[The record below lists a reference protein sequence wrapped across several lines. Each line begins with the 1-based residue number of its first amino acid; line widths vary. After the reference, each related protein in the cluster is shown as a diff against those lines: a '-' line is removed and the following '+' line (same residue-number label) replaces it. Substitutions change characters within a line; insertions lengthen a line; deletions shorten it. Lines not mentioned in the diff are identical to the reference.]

1 LRNVNSMRVEPDGVR
16 SPSSGSIAAR
26 RGRCRALSARRSPDA
41 RIRLPTPPPA
51 PCFVADDHVLRT
63 TNFDRLFSPRGIAL
77 VGASAAANSV
87 AGQPLRYLTEFGY
100 AGKVYPVN
108 PKYGEMKGL
117 VCYPDLASVPDPCDL
132 ALIVVGGRHVPGV
145 IDQCGARGIPF
156 AVVLSAGFQEI
167 GAAGAQ
173 NQRELEAALA
183 RNDVRII
190 GPNCIGM
197 LNLVEHVHA
206 GFGGAMGNPG
216 LKAGRIAMVTQSG
229 GYGMGMVAAA
239 DAQGVGF
246 NYIVSTGNETNVT
259 ATELIGYLLERD
271 DTDAV
276 VAYLEGSTDGRGL
289 IRIGRRA
296 LELEKPVLMWKVG
309 NSRSGRRA
317 ATSHTG
323 RLTAGPELFR
333 RALEQG
339 GYIEIGDTD
348 DVVDLA
354 QFLGYKKRAQGSR
367 VLITTLSGGAGV
379 LIADLCEQHGL
390 EVPETAPA
398 TLAKLKPISPELG
411 SLGNPIDL
419 TPQGYGDNFA
429 SYTKVIETALGADE
443 FDQAIVRSAPG
454 SVAGVWAPGFVEMA
468 DRIDKPVVLQWGSGS
483 EREEKAH
490 AIVRAAGI
498 PCFLSPRRCLNA
510 MGAMHR
516 FGLKVRRHKER
527 ACAQSARPVAPQAL
541 DLPSRGALGERAS
554 KQVLARYGIPAVRER
569 LIPEDRIET
578 LTEAGLGFPLA
589 VKIESPDI
597 AHKTEA
603 GAIRLGVTD
612 LAGLRKAA
620 GEVLAAA
627 RRYRPGARIDGV
639 LAQEMASGTE
649 VIIGAVDDA
658 YFGPTVM
665 FGLGGILTEVL
676 HDVTHRFAPFDP
688 ATARD
693 MLAEIKGAALLR
705 GYRGSPPLDVD
716 ALAEVLV
723 RVSLLIADHS
733 NRIKEIDINPLFVR
747 PAGQG
752 VVAADALVVLHEP
765 GGQ

>member
-1 LRNVNSMRVEPDGVR
+1 M
-16 SPSSGSIAAR
+16 
-26 RGRCRALSARRSPDA
+26 
-41 RIRLPTPPPA
+41 T
-51 PCFVADDHVLRT
+51 T

-77 VGASAAANSV
+77 VGASAADNSV

-100 AGKVYPVN
+100 TGKVYPVN
-108 PKYGEMKGL
+108 PKYTEMKGL
-117 VCYPDLASVPDPCDL
+117 RCYPDLCAVPDPCDL
-132 ALIVVGGRHVPGV
+132 ALVVVGGRHVPGV

-156 AVVLSAGFQEI
+156 AIVLSAGFQEI
-167 GAAGAQ
+167 GEAGAK
-173 NQRELEAALA
+173 NQQELEAALA
-183 RNDVRII
+183 RNKVRIV

-197 LNLVEHVHA
+197 LNLNEHVHA
-206 GFGGAMGNPG
+206 GFGGAMGNPN
-216 LKAGRIAMVTQSG
+216 LKAGRLAMVTQSG

-246 NYIVSTGNETNVT
+246 SNIVSTGNETNIT

-333 RALEQG
+333 RALDQG

-354 QFLGYKKRAQGSR
+354 QFLGYKKRAKGNR

-379 LIADLCEQHGL
+379 LIADLCEQQGL
-390 EVPETAPA
+390 EVPESSVGTI
-398 TLAKLKPISPELG
+398 AKLKPISPELG
-411 SLGNPIDL
+411 SLGNPVDL

-429 SYTKVIETALGADE
+429 SYTKVIETALNGDE
-443 FDQAIVRSAPG
+443 FDMAIVRSAPG
-454 SVAGVWAPGFVEMA
+454 SVASVWAPGFVEMTERSA
-468 DRIDKPVVLQWGSGS
+468 KPVVLQWGSGS
-483 EREEKAH
+483 EREVKAQE
-490 AIVRAAGI
+490 IVRAAGI
-498 PCFLSPRRCLNA
+498 PCFLSPRRSLNA
-510 MGAMHR
+510 LGAMYR
-516 FGLKVRRHKER
+516 FGVKAER
-527 ACAQSARPVAPQAL
+527 YKARDAGGSTRPIERKAL
-541 DLPSRGALGERAS
+541 DLPQSGALGERAS
-554 KQVLARYGIPAVRER
+554 KQILSHYGIPAVRDR
-569 LIPEDRIET
+569 LIHESEIET
-578 LTEAGLGFPLA
+578 LTADGLKFPLA

-603 GAIRLGVTD
+603 GAIRLNVTNLD
-612 LAGLRKAA
+612 ELRKAA
-620 GEVLAAA
+620 RDVIEAA
-627 RRYRPGARIDGV
+627 RRYRPEARIDGV

-676 HDVTHRFAPFDP
+676 HDVTHRFAPFDL
-688 ATARD
+688 ATAHD
-693 MLAEIKGAALLR
+693 MLNDIKGAALLR
-705 GYRGSPPLDVD
+705 GYRGSQALDVD
-716 ALAEVLV
+716 ALADILA
-723 RVSLLIADHS
+723 RVSLLIADHAD
-733 NRIKEIDINPLFVR
+733 RIKEIDINPLFVR
-747 PAGQG
+747 PCGLG
-752 VVAADALVVLHEP
+752 VVAADALIVLHEP
-765 GGQ
+765 PTH

>member
-1 LRNVNSMRVEPDGVR
+1 MRKVKRPHPGTHD
-16 SPSSGSIAAR
+16 AR
-26 RGRCRALSARRSPDA
+26 PGAGREGEEAGA
-41 RIRLPTPPPA
+41 RIRERPA
-51 PCFVADDHVLRT
+51 AAPIAGSAPESPVNT
-63 TNFDRLFSPRGIAL
+63 TDFHRLFSPRGIAL

-108 PKYGEMKGL
+108 PKYTEMKGL
-117 VCYPDLASVPDPCDL
+117 ACYPDLAAVPDPCDL
-132 ALIVVGGRHVPGV
+132 ALIVTSGRHVPGV

-156 AVVLSAGFQEI
+156 AIVLSAGFQEI
-167 GAAGAQ
+167 GEAGAR

-183 RNDVRII
+183 RNDVRIV

-197 LNLVEHVHA
+197 LNLNEHVHA
-206 GFGGAMGNPG
+206 GFGGAMGNPN
-216 LKAGRIAMVTQSG
+216 LRAGRIAMVTQSG

-239 DAQGVGF
+239 DAQGIGF
-246 NYIVSTGNETNVT
+246 NYIVSTGNETSIT
-259 ATELIGYLLERD
+259 ATEFIAYLLERD

-289 IRIGRRA
+289 IRIGKRA

-333 RALEQG
+333 RALDQG

-354 QFLGYKKRAQGSR
+354 QFLGYGKRARGNR

-379 LIADLCEQHGL
+379 LIADLCEQQGL
-390 EVPETAPA
+390 EVPETAPD
-398 TLAKLKPISPELG
+398 TIAKLKPISPELG

-429 SYTKVIETALGADE
+429 SYTRVIEIALSASE

-454 SVAGVWAPGFVEMA
+454 SVASVWATGFVEMA
-468 DRIDKPVVLQWGSGS
+468 NRVDKPIVLQWGSGS
-483 EREEKAH
+483 ERETKAQD
-490 AIVRAAGI
+490 IVRAAGI
-498 PCFLSPRRCLNA
+498 PCYLSPRRSLNA
-510 MGAMHR
+510 MGAMYR
-516 FGLKVRRHKER
+516 FGEKVRRYRER
-527 ACAQSARPVAPQAL
+527 AAAGSQRPLDRQSI
-541 DLPSRGALGERAS
+541 DLPASGALGERAS
-554 KQVLARYGIPAVRER
+554 KQVLARYGIPAVAER
-569 LIPEDRIET
+569 LIAEEDLET
-578 LTEAGLGFPLA
+578 LTAEGLRFPMA

-603 GAIRLGVTD
+603 GAIRLNVRD
-612 LAGLRKAA
+612 LDGLRQAA
-620 GEVLAAA
+620 REVLAAA
-627 RRYRPGARIDGV
+627 RAYRPDARIDGV
-639 LAQEMASGTE
+639 LAQEMATGTE

-665 FGLGGILTEVL
+665 FGLGGVLTEVL
-676 HDVTHRFAPFDP
+676 HDVTHRFAPFDL
-688 ATARD
+688 ATAHD
-693 MLAEIKGAALLR
+693 MLNEIKGAALLR

-716 ALAEVLV
+716 ALADVLV
-723 RVSLLIADHS
+723 RVSLLIADHAE
-733 NRIKEIDINPLFVR
+733 RIHEIDVNPLFVR
-747 PAGQG
+747 PVGRG

-765 GGQ
+765 ARP

>member
-1 LRNVNSMRVEPDGVR
+1 L
-16 SPSSGSIAAR
+16 
-26 RGRCRALSARRSPDA
+26 
-41 RIRLPTPPPA
+41 
-51 PCFVADDHVLRT
+51 T
-63 TNFDRLFSPRGIAL
+63 TTDFERLFSPRGIAL
-77 VGASAAANSV
+77 VGASSAANSV
-87 AGQPLRYLTEFGY
+87 SGQPLRYLTALGY

-108 PKYGEMKGL
+108 PKYTEMKGL
-117 VCYPDLASVPDPCDL
+117 ACYPDLAAVPDPCDL
-132 ALIVVGGRHVPGV
+132 ALIVVSGRHVPGV

-156 AVVLSAGFQEI
+156 AIVLSAGFQEI
-167 GAAGAQ
+167 GESGAQ

-183 RNDVRII
+183 RNKIRIV

-197 LNLVEHVHA
+197 LNLNEHVHA
-206 GFGGAMGNPG
+206 GFGGAMGNPN

-239 DAQGVGF
+239 DAQGIGF
-246 NYIVSTGNETNVT
+246 NYIVSTGNETNIT
-259 ATELIGYLLERD
+259 ATEFIGYLLERD

-289 IRIGRRA
+289 IRIGKRA

-354 QFLGYKKRAQGSR
+354 QFLGHRKRAKGNR

-379 LIADLCEQHGL
+379 LIADLCEQQGL
-390 EVPETAPA
+390 DVPETAPD
-398 TLAKLKPISPELG
+398 TVAKLKPISPELG

-429 SYTKVIETALGADE
+429 SYTKVIEIALSADE

-454 SVAGVWAPGFVEMA
+454 SVASIWATGFAEMA
-468 DRIDKPVVLQWGSGS
+468 NRIDKPIVLQMGSGA
-483 EREEKAH
+483 EREVTAQE
-490 AIVRAAGI
+490 IVRAAGI
-498 PCFLSPRRCLNA
+498 PCYLSPRRSLNA
-510 MGAMHR
+510 MGSMYR
-516 FGLKVRRHKER
+516 FGVKAQRYKER
-527 ACAQSARPVAPQAL
+527 TAGKGARCIAPQAL
-541 DLPSRGALGERAS
+541 DLPPSGALGEHAS
-554 KQVLARYGIPAVRER
+554 KLVLGRYGIPAVGER
-569 LIPEDRIET
+569 LITESQIET
-578 LTEAGLGFPLA
+578 MTSEGLAFPVA

-603 GAIRLGVTD
+603 GAIRLHVQDLDGV
-612 LAGLRKAA
+612 RKAA
-620 GEVLAAA
+620 REVIASA
-627 RRYRPGARIDGV
+627 RKYRSEARIDGV
-639 LAQEMASGTE
+639 LVQAMASGTE

-676 HDVTHRFAPFDP
+676 HDVTHRFAPFDLT
-688 ATARD
+688 TAHD
-693 MLAEIKGAALLR
+693 MLNEIKGAALLH
-705 GYRGSPPLDVD
+705 GYRGSPPLDAN
-716 ALAEVLV
+716 ALADVLV
-723 RVSLLIADHS
+723 RVSLLIADHAD
-733 NRIKEIDINPLFVR
+733 RIKEIDINPLFVR
-747 PAGQG
+747 PVGQG
-752 VVAADALVVLHEP
+752 VVAADALVVLHNP
-765 GGQ
+765 KHA

>member
-1 LRNVNSMRVEPDGVR
+1 M
-16 SPSSGSIAAR
+16 
-26 RGRCRALSARRSPDA
+26 
-41 RIRLPTPPPA
+41 T
-51 PCFVADDHVLRT
+51 T

-77 VGASAAANSV
+77 VGASSADNSV

-108 PKYGEMKGL
+108 PKYTEMKGL
-117 VCYPDLASVPDPCDL
+117 PCYPDLSAVPDPCDL
-132 ALIVVGGRHVPGV
+132 ALIVVGGRHVPGL
-145 IDQCGARGIPF
+145 IDQCGRRGIPF
-156 AVVLSAGFQEI
+156 AIVLSAGFQEI
-167 GAAGAQ
+167 GEAGAS

-183 RNDVRII
+183 RNKVRIV

-197 LNLVEHVHA
+197 LNLNEHVHA
-206 GFGGAMGNPG
+206 GFGGAMGNPN
-216 LKAGRIAMVTQSG
+216 LKAGRLAMVTQSG

-246 NYIVSTGNETNVT
+246 SNIVSTGNETNIT

-333 RALEQG
+333 RALDQG

-354 QFLGYKKRAQGSR
+354 QFLGYKKRARGNR

-379 LIADLCEQHGL
+379 LIADLCEQQGL
-390 EVPETAPA
+390 EVPESSSDTI
-398 TLAKLKPISPELG
+398 AKLKPISPELG
-411 SLGNPIDL
+411 SLGNPVDL
-419 TPQGYGDNFA
+419 TPQGYGDNFV
-429 SYTKVIETALGADE
+429 SYTRVIETALNGDE
-443 FDQAIVRSAPG
+443 FDMAIVRSAPG
-454 SVAGVWAPGFVEMA
+454 SVASVWAPGFVAMA
-468 DRIDKPVVLQWGSGS
+468 ERSAKPVVLQWGSGS
-483 EREEKAH
+483 EREVKAQE
-490 AIVRAAGI
+490 IVRAAGI
-498 PCFLSPRRCLNA
+498 PCFLSPRRSLNA
-510 MGAMHR
+510 LGAMYR
-516 FGLKVRRHKER
+516 FGVKAER
-527 ACAQSARPVAPQAL
+527 YHARSAIRTARIVDRQAL
-541 DLPSRGALGERAS
+541 DLSGSGSLGERAS
-554 KQVLARYGIPAVRER
+554 KQILGHYGIASVRDRLVREGE
-569 LIPEDRIET
+569 IDT
-578 LTEAGLGFPLA
+578 LTTEGLSFPLA

-603 GAIRLGVTD
+603 GAIRLNVMTLD
-612 LAGLRKAA
+612 ELRQAA
-620 GEVLAAA
+620 RDVIDAA
-627 RRYRPGARIDGV
+627 RRYRREARIDGV

-649 VIIGAVDDA
+649 VIIGAVDDV

-665 FGLGGILTEVL
+665 FGLGGILTELL
-676 HDVTHRFAPFDP
+676 HDVTHRFAPFDL
-688 ATARD
+688 ATAHD
-693 MLAEIKGAALLR
+693 MLNEIKGAALLH
-705 GYRGSPPLDVD
+705 GYRGSPALDVD
-716 ALAEVLV
+716 ALADVLV
-723 RVSLLIADHS
+723 RVSLLIADHAD
-733 NRIKEIDINPLFVR
+733 RIKEIDINPLFVR

-752 VVAADALVVLHEP
+752 VVAADALIVLHDP
-765 GGQ
+765 AGR

>member
-1 LRNVNSMRVEPDGVR
+1 MLESTPSLA
-16 SPSSGSIAAR
+16 SPPES
-26 RGRCRALSARRSPDA
+26 ALSQ
-41 RIRLPTPPPA
+41 L
-51 PCFVADDHVLRT
+51 

-77 VGASAAANSV
+77 VGASSTGNSV

-108 PKYGEMKGL
+108 PKYTEMKGL
-117 VCYPDLASVPDPCDL
+117 ACYPDLTSVPDPCDL
-132 ALIVVGGRHVPGV
+132 ALIVVSGRHVPAV

-156 AVVLSAGFQEI
+156 AIVLSAGFQEI

-197 LNLVEHVHA
+197 LNLNEHIHA
-206 GFGGAMGNPG
+206 GFGGAMSNPK

-229 GYGMGMVAAA
+229 GFGMGMVAAA

-246 NYIVSTGNETNVT
+246 NYIVSTGNETNVS

-276 VAYLEGSTDGRGL
+276 CAYLEGSADGRGL
-289 IRIGRRA
+289 IRIGKRA

-354 QFLGYKKRAQGSR
+354 QFLGGKKRAKGNR

-390 EVPETAPA
+390 AVPETAPD
-398 TLAKLKPISPELG
+398 TVAKLKPISPELG

-429 SYTKVIETALGADE
+429 SYTKVIETALSADE
-443 FDQAIVRSAPG
+443 FDLAIVRSAPG
-454 SVAGVWAPGFVEMA
+454 SVASIWAEGFAAMA
-468 DRIDKPVVLQWGSGS
+468 NRIDKPVVLQMGSGA
-483 EREEKAH
+483 EREAKAQE
-490 AIVRAAGI
+490 IVRTAGI
-498 PCFLSPRRCLNA
+498 PCYLSPRRSLNA
-510 MGAMHR
+510 LGAMYR
-516 FGLKVRRHKER
+516 FGRKVER
-527 ACAQSARPVAPQAL
+527 YKARAAAMSARPIAPQTLAL
-541 DLPSRGALGERAS
+541 PASGALGERAS
-554 KQVLARYGIPAVRER
+554 KLVLGRYGIPAVRER
-569 LIPEDRIET
+569 LITAAQIET
-578 LTEAGLGFPLA
+578 LTGEGLAFPLA

-603 GAIRLGVTD
+603 GAIRLNVRD
-612 LAGLRKAA
+612 LAGLRQAA
-620 GEVLAAA
+620 HEVIAAA
-627 RRYRPGARIDGV
+627 RNYNRNARIDGV

-649 VIIGAVDDA
+649 VIIGAVDDT

-665 FGLGGILTEVL
+665 FGLGGVLTEVL
-676 HDVTHRFAPFDP
+676 HDVTHRFAPFDL
-688 ATARD
+688 ATAHD
-693 MLAEIKGAALLR
+693 MLDEIKGAALLQ
-705 GYRGSPPLDVD
+705 GYRGAPALDVD
-716 ALAEVLV
+716 ALADVLV
-723 RVSLLIADHS
+723 RVSLLIADHAE
-733 NRIKEIDINPLFVR
+733 RIKEIDINPLFVR

-752 VVAADALVVLHEP
+752 VIAADALIVLHEP
-765 GGQ
+765 QHA

>member
-1 LRNVNSMRVEPDGVR
+1 M
-16 SPSSGSIAAR
+16 
-26 RGRCRALSARRSPDA
+26 
-41 RIRLPTPPPA
+41 
-51 PCFVADDHVLRT
+51 T
-63 TNFDRLFSPRGIAL
+63 TTRFDRLFSPRGIAL

-100 AGKVYPVN
+100 AGSVYPVN
-108 PKYGEMKGL
+108 PKYTEMKGL
-117 VCYPDLASVPDPCDL
+117 VCYPDLVSVPDPCDL
-132 ALIVVGGRHVPGV
+132 ALIVVSGRHVPGV

-156 AVVLSAGFQEI
+156 AIVLSAGFQEI
-167 GAAGAQ
+167 GERGME
-173 NQRELEAALA
+173 NQRALEAALA
-183 RNDVRII
+183 RNNVRII

-197 LNLVEHVHA
+197 LNLNEHVHA
-206 GFGGAMGNPG
+206 GFGGAMGNPA
-216 LKAGRIAMVTQSG
+216 LKAGRLAMVTQSG

-239 DAQGVGF
+239 DQQGIGF

-289 IRIGRRA
+289 IQIGRRA

-309 NSRSGRRA
+309 NSNAGRRA

-333 RALEQG
+333 RALDQG

-354 QFLGYKKRAQGSR
+354 QFLGYRKRAKGNR
-367 VLITTLSGGAGV
+367 VVITTLSGGAGV
-379 LIADLCEQHGL
+379 LIADLCEQHGFA
-390 EVPETAPA
+390 VPETAPD

-429 SYTKVIETALGADE
+429 SYTRVIETVLEADE

-454 SVAGVWAPGFVEMA
+454 SIAGVWSHGFVEMA
-468 DRIDKPVVLQWGSGS
+468 NRHDKPIVLQWGSGS
-483 EREEKAH
+483 ERQEEAH
-490 AIVRAAGI
+490 AVVRAAGI
-498 PCFLSPRRCLNA
+498 PCFLSPRRSLNA
-510 MGAMHR
+510 MGAMYR
-516 FGLKVRRHKER
+516 FGVKAARFKER
-527 ACAQSARPVAPQAL
+527 QAQASVRPIDPRSL
-541 DLPSRGALGERAS
+541 DLPNRGALGERAS
-554 KQVLARYGIPAVRER
+554 KQVLARYGIPAVQER
-569 LIPEDRIET
+569 LIASDQIDA
-578 LTEAGLGFPLA
+578 LTADGLTFPLA

-603 GAIRLGVTD
+603 GAIRLNVAD
-612 LAGLRKAA
+612 VAGLRRAA
-620 GEVLAAA
+620 HEVMGAA
-627 RRYRPGARIDGV
+627 RRYRPDARIDGV

-649 VIIGAVDDA
+649 VIIGAVDDV

-665 FGLGGILTEVL
+665 FGLGGVLTEVL
-676 HDVTHRFAPFDP
+676 HDVTHRFAPFDL
-688 ATARD
+688 ATAHD

-723 RVSLLIADHS
+723 RVSLLIADHAD
-733 NRIKEIDINPLFVR
+733 RIKEIDINPLFVR
-747 PAGQG
+747 PAGHG
-752 VVAADALVVLHEP
+752 VVAADALVVMHEP
-765 GGQ
+765 DAG

>member
-1 LRNVNSMRVEPDGVR
+1 MLESIGPSMPFVFAEP
-16 SPSSGSIAAR
+16 
-26 RGRCRALSARRSPDA
+26 
-41 RIRLPTPPPA
+41 
-51 PCFVADDHVLRT
+51 VLNT
-63 TNFDRLFSPRGIAL
+63 TDFHRLFSPRGIAL
-77 VGASAAANSV
+77 VGASSAANSV

-100 AGKVYPVN
+100 RGKVYPVN
-108 PKYGEMKGL
+108 PKYTEMKGL
-117 VCYPDLASVPDPCDL
+117 ACYPDLGAVPDPCDL
-132 ALIVVGGRHVPGV
+132 ALVVVSGRHVPGV

-156 AVVLSAGFQEI
+156 AIVLSAGFQEI

-183 RNDVRII
+183 RNNVRIV

-197 LNLVEHVHA
+197 LNLNEHVHA
-206 GFGGAMGNPG
+206 GFGGAMGNPD
-216 LKAGRIAMVTQSG
+216 LRAGRIAMVTQSG

-239 DAQGVGF
+239 DAQGIGF

-259 ATELIGYLLERD
+259 ATELIAYLLERE

-276 VAYLEGSTDGRGL
+276 AAYLEGSTDGRGL
-289 IRIGRRA
+289 IAIGKRA

-309 NSRSGRRA
+309 NSRAGRRA

-354 QFLGYKKRAQGSR
+354 QFLAYKKRAKGNR
-367 VLITTLSGGAGV
+367 VLVTTLSGGAGV
-379 LIADLCEQHGL
+379 LIADLCEQQGL
-390 EVPETAPA
+390 VVPETAPD
-398 TLAKLKPISPELG
+398 TVAKLKPISPELG

-443 FDQAIVRSAPG
+443 FDLAIVRSAPG
-454 SVAGVWAPGFVEMA
+454 SVASVWASGFVEMA
-468 DRIDKPVVLQWGSGS
+468 NRIDKPVVLQWGSGS
-483 EREEKAH
+483 ERETH
-490 AIVRAAGI
+490 AQEIVRAAGI
-498 PCFLSPRRCLNA
+498 PCYLSPRRSLNA
-510 MGAMHR
+510 LGAMYR
-516 FGLKVRRHKER
+516 FGVKVERHRARSAAHAPRCIER
-527 ACAQSARPVAPQAL
+527 QSL
-541 DLPSRGALGERAS
+541 ELPASGALGERAS
-554 KQVLARYGIPAVRER
+554 KLVLGRYGIPAVSER
-569 LIPEDRIET
+569 LLTQAQIET
-578 LTEAGLGFPLA
+578 LTDAGIRYPVA

-603 GAIRLGVTD
+603 GAIRLNVMNLD
-612 LAGLRKAA
+612 ELR
-620 GEVLAAA
+620 LAARTVIA
-627 RRYRPGARIDGV
+627 SAHRYKPEARIDGV
-639 LAQEMASGTE
+639 LVQEMASGTE

-676 HDVTHRFAPFDP
+676 HDVTHRFAPFDL
-688 ATARD
+688 ATAHD
-693 MLAEIKGAALLR
+693 MLNEIKGAALLR
-705 GYRGSPPLDVD
+705 GYRGSPALDTD
-716 ALAEVLV
+716 ALADVLV
-723 RVSLLIADHS
+723 RVSLLIADHAR
-733 NRIKEIDINPLFVR
+733 RIKEIDINPLFVR

-752 VVAADALVVLHEP
+752 VVAADALIVVHDT
-765 GGQ
+765 QHA

>member
-1 LRNVNSMRVEPDGVR
+1 
-16 SPSSGSIAAR
+16 
-26 RGRCRALSARRSPDA
+26 
-41 RIRLPTPPPA
+41 
-51 PCFVADDHVLRT
+51 
-63 TNFDRLFSPRGIAL
+63 
-77 VGASAAANSV
+77 
-87 AGQPLRYLTEFGY
+87 
-100 AGKVYPVN
+100 
-108 PKYGEMKGL
+108 
-117 VCYPDLASVPDPCDL
+117 VPDPCDV

-156 AVVLSAGFQEI
+156 AIVLSAGFQEI
-167 GAAGAQ
+167 GEAGAE
-173 NQRELEAALA
+173 NQKALEAALA
-183 RNDVRII
+183 RNKVRII

-197 LNLVEHVHA
+197 LNLNEHVHA
-206 GFGGAMGNPG
+206 GFGGAMGNPN
-216 LKAGRIAMVTQSG
+216 LKAGRLAMVTQSG

-246 NYIVSTGNETNVT
+246 SNIVSTGNETNVT

-309 NSRSGRRA
+309 NSRAGRRA

-333 RALEQG
+333 RALDQG

-354 QFLGYKKRAQGSR
+354 QFLGYRKRARGNR
-367 VLITTLSGGAGV
+367 VLVTTLSGGAGV
-379 LIADLCEQHGL
+379 LIADLCEQNGL
-390 EVPETAPA
+390 EVPESSPT
-398 TLAKLKPISPELG
+398 TVAKLKPISPELG

-429 SYTKVIETALGADE
+429 SYTKVIETALAGDE
-443 FDQAIVRSAPG
+443 FDMAIVRSAPG
-454 SVAGVWAPGFVEMA
+454 SVASVWASGFVEMA
-468 DRIDKPVVLQWGSGS
+468 GRSEKPIVLQWGSGS
-483 EREEKAH
+483 EREVKAQE
-490 AIVRAAGI
+490 IVRAAGI
-498 PCFLSPRRCLNA
+498 PCFLSPRRSLSA
-510 MGAMHR
+510 LGAMHR
-516 FGLKVRRHKER
+516 FGLKAER
-527 ACAQSARPVAPQAL
+527 YKARSAVPSDRPIARQAL
-541 DLPSRGALGERAS
+541 DLPASGSLGERAS
-554 KQVLARYGIPAVRER
+554 KQVLAQYGIRSVRER
-569 LIPEDRIET
+569 LISVDEIDTASAE
-578 LTEAGLGFPLA
+578 GLAFPLA

-603 GAIRLGVTD
+603 GAIRLNVKSVEE
-612 LAGLRKAA
+612 LRR
-620 GEVLAAA
+620 AA
-627 RRYRPGARIDGV
+627 REVVDAARNYRREARIDGV

-649 VIIGAVDDA
+649 IIIGAVDDA

-676 HDVTHRFAPFDP
+676 HDVTHRFAPFDL
-688 ATARD
+688 ATAHD
-693 MLAEIKGAALLR
+693 MLNEIKGAALLR
-705 GYRGSPPLDVD
+705 GYRGSPALDVD
-716 ALAEVLV
+716 AIADILV
-723 RVSLLIADHS
+723 RVSLLIADHA

-752 VVAADALVVLHEP
+752 VVAADALIVLHEP
-765 GGQ
+765 AGR